1 MINTILRGVVYFV
14 VLVLLQ
20 VWVLNN
26 IHFLRVATPFL
37 YLYFILKMP
46 LNASRVHVLFF
57 SFLIGLTIDL
67 FSNTSGMHAAA
78 CTLAAFIRQPLIQL
92 LVGKDLPEEILPSYR
107 TFGYGAFFR
116 YVLLFVLIHHVT
128 LFLIESMTFF
138 DPLFLVIRIGAS
150 VAASVLLICTVEAFN
165 LGAQPSGD

>member
-1 MINTILRGVVYFV
+1 MINTIQRRVVYFV

-20 VWVLNN
+20 VWILNN
-26 IHFLRVATPFL
+26 IHFLRIATPFL

-46 LNASRVHVLFF
+46 VHMSRVHVLLL

-78 CTLAAFIRQPLIQL
+78 CLLAGFIRQPLIQL
-92 LVGKDLPEEILPSYR
+92 LMDKDLPEEMSPSYKA
-107 TFGYGAFFR
+107 FGYGVFFR
-116 YVLLFVLIHHVT
+116 YVLLFVLIHHIA

-138 DPLFLVIRIGAS
+138 DPLFLFIRIGAS

-165 LGAQPSGD
+165 IGS